1 MQLLDFKKLYNY
13 NVISKI
19 YKNILSKIGRRHMKK
34 LDKILLLIIIV
45 LTVALVAM
53 TVAFFRMRKTA
64 KENLQSFLES
74 ERQIVELKD
83 KINS

>member
-1 MQLLDFKKLYNY
+1 
-13 NVISKI
+13 
-19 YKNILSKIGRRHMKK
+19 MKK